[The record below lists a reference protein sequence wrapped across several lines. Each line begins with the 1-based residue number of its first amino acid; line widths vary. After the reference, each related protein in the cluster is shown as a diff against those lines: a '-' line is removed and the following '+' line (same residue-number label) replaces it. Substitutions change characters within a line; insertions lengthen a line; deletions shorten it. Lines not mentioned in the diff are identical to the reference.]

1 MSSFATF
8 KLYPDKWFK
17 NMSKD
22 ELKEA
27 RDQLRAY
34 SMNKD
39 LDTGLRD
46 VSSFSFPTDLG
57 LRSPSGYDNRLNL

>member
-34 SMNKD
+34 AMNKE

-46 VSSFSFPTDLG
+46 VSISLFLYGFGAWEPR
-57 LRSPSGYDNRLNL
+57 RS